1 MGYAISWL
9 ACRGLAFE
17 SVVARLG
24 LRTTGRQNEFARER
38 VSSQALDDGWILVVA
53 NRCNHAIVKAPSLAA
68 VSEGC
73 ELVACNIEEH
83 VMYASAECWR
93 DGQRL
98 WHIEHASEEGGDHL
112 AVEGTPPDSLQRLLA
127 ELRQRPRDDDESG
140 DFFDIPL
147 DCAMALV
154 GFRHDVDHPA
164 HEHDSFQV
172 LEALP
177 SPRKWWA
184 FWK

>member
-112 AVEGTPPDSLQRLLA
+112 AVEGTLPDSLQQLLA
-127 ELRQRPRDDDESG
+127 GLRQRPRDDDESG
-140 DFFDIPL
+140 DLFDIPL

>member
-112 AVEGTPPDSLQRLLA
+112 AVEGTLPDSLQQLLA
-127 ELRQRPRDDDESG
+127 GLRQRPRDDDESG